1 LQTAIAALLDK
12 EPIASFS
19 VGKRI
24 DGHAQSMPP
33 RLRGGRLSL
42 RSSDSRVGR
51 IRNSIRA
58 GVESAEPGA
67 PG

>member
-1 LQTAIAALLDK
+1 
-12 EPIASFS
+12 
-19 VGKRI
+19 
-24 DGHAQSMPP
+24 MPP
-33 RLRGGRLSL
+33 HSWGGRLSL

-51 IRNSIRA
+51 NRDLNRA